1 MPETLR
7 QRIGRLIAGK
17 PAPAPAAAPQRR
29 AYAAARP
36 SRNSSGFGGTTTS
49 ADAELATSLARLR
62 NGSRQ
67 MVRDAAYARRART
80 VVVNNVIGSGV
91 GLQANVRATRGD
103 LRGNVNDAIERAWL
117 EWMAADSCHTG
128 GVLHFHDLE
137 RAAMGQVFEAG
148 ECFVR
153 MHYRAFGQSRVPL
166 ALELVEAERVPDNLV
181 EPGAAS
187 ATGEVRMGIEVDV
200 FGRPQFVWIR
210 ERHPGDVRGR
220 ISGTERYERV
230 PASDVF
236 HLRIVTRWPQ
246 TRGEPWMHAVV
257 RKLDDMNEL
266 TSAELQAVRASAYYF
281 GTITTPEGPAPDATG
296 VANDTDAE
304 SKPVM
309 DIEPLTITQ
318 MAEGEQFQFHAP
330 NRPNANLDAFLRHM
344 VREFAAGSE
353 LSYESLSR
361 DYSQSNYS
369 SSRLALLDDR
379 DNWKA
384 LQQWWIR
391 SFREPLHRVW
401 LRQAVLARAI
411 PQITPEAYASDME
424 RYGSV
429 RFKPRGWSWIDP
441 TKEVEAYKEAIR
453 GGLTTLTDVIAQTA
467 DGRDIEDVVE
477 TRKRELELLAEHDL
491 EVDTTFEAPAAAA
504 APAAPAA
511 TRPGA
516 PSAADDNDDDVEGSN
531 NTSSGR
537 VVPLAKR

>member
-1 MPETLR
+1 VPETLR